1 VRGGGVSIRVERARH
16 SEDLRAGIVVAPSGC
31 IMKLMLRKMVDV
43 TLSMTAIVLLAALV
57 VFVAGH
63 VGAVPY

>member
-1 VRGGGVSIRVERARH
+1 MVVAGIRVAEW
-16 SEDLRAGIVVAPSGC
+16 SC
-31 IMKLMLRKMVDV
+31 IMKLILRKIADV
-43 TLSMTAIVLLAALV
+43 MLSMTAVVLLAALV

>member
-1 VRGGGVSIRVERARH
+1 
-16 SEDLRAGIVVAPSGC
+16 
-31 IMKLMLRKMVDV
+31 MKLMLRKMVDV